1 MMDKKERFKEL
12 IRNHKWILSAA
23 TISLASGIMTI
34 FAFLSGISSVP
45 DAIKKISPNASKVS
59 NALSDFYTVKMML
72 PARMSGAEI
81 FVDSQPAI
89 LAEQKTTV
97 VTVRVQKKST
107 GHQFT
112 VRKGDSVCEKRQ
124 FVNESNI
131 IIYPCQ

>member
-1 MMDKKERFKEL
+1 MDKKERFKEL
-12 IRNHKWILSAA
+12 IRGHKWRPSASTTSA
-23 TISLASGIMTI
+23 IITIFVFFSGIP
-34 FAFLSGISSVP
+34 SVP
-45 DAIKKISPNASKVS
+45 DWIKRICPNASKIS
-59 NALSDFYTVKMML
+59 DASSDFYTVKMML

-112 VRKGDSVCEKRQ
+112 VRKGDAVCEKRQ
-124 FVNESNI
+124 FVNKSTI